1 MKLFRESP
9 PNLESNVR
17 FIHAVGNAPS
27 VDIYIN
33 GSMIVEDIS
42 FSKVSQYSKLLSGNY
57 EIQIYNTGVYGT
69 PLLSQNISFFSGS
82 NYTISIVTLDNQL
95 FLFRLRDNDI
105 PITNES
111 TFLRFINLSPNSPLL
126 SLDLDTNVGLFND
139 VEYIETTGYY
149 PMSAGIYNFKLIV
162 VPYETIS
169 KNIRN
174 ITLEP
179 EKFYTIYILGL
190 YSSTPPLGYLFLE
203 DMKV

>member
-162 VPYETIS
+162 VPDETIS

>member
-33 GSMIVEDIS
+33 GSMIVENIS

-126 SLDLDTNVGLFND
+126 SLDLDNNVDLFND

-162 VPYETIS
+162 VPDETIS

-179 EKFYTIYILGL
+179 KKFYTIYILGL

-203 DMKV
+203 DIQI